1 MVKYFLEEA
10 RERIC
15 SPPARSILSP
25 PPDPS
30 LQGPPRAASRG
41 RPGPGLLEPSLPP
54 VSSTSP
60 PKPPVLESK
69 LPDSREPVALTRLP
83 GSAKSFA
90 DIQVQLLNGSVC
102 CQHPSHGGAFFRPP
116 LPYTSAWTHSG
127 VSPAWKPPCPW
138 KAGRQTTHLPPRA
151 PDSTLNPCPPS
162 GAWISHVS
170 QHHLPELPART
181 CEQS

>member
-1 MVKYFLEEA
+1 MVKYFLKEA

-15 SPPARSILSP
+15 SPARSILSP
-25 PPDPS
+25 PPDPP
-30 LQGPPRAASRG
+30 LQGPSRAASRG
-41 RPGPGLLEPSLPP
+41 RPGPRLPEPSLPP
-54 VSSTSP
+54 PSSFTSP

-69 LPDSREPVALTRLP
+69 LPDSREPVALTELP

-102 CQHPSHGGAFFRPP
+102 CQDPSQGGAFSRPP

-138 KAGRQTTHLPPRA
+138 KADRQTTHLPSRP
-151 PDSTLNPCPPS
+151 PDSTLNPRPPS
-162 GAWISHVS
+162 GAWFFHVS
-170 QHHLPELPART
+170 QHHLPELRA
-181 CEQS
+181 

>member
-25 PPDPS
+25 PPDPPP
-30 LQGPPRAASRG
+30 QGPPRAASRG
-41 RPGPGLLEPSLPP
+41 RPGPRLLEPSLPP

-69 LPDSREPVALTRLP
+69 LSDSREPVALTRLP

-90 DIQVQLLNGSVC
+90 DIQVQPLNGSVC

-116 LPYTSAWTHSG
+116 LPYTSAWTDSG
-127 VSPAWKPPCPW
+127 VRRGNPRVRGRRTDRPHIYPQGPPT
-138 KAGRQTTHLPPRA
+138 AL
-151 PDSTLNPCPPS
+151 
-162 GAWISHVS
+162 
-170 QHHLPELPART
+170 
-181 CEQS
+181 